1 MKIVGPAIAG
11 VLLVAGLTGCASY
24 SRTERAYAYTAP
36 AGTAYV
42 ATPSGSAVV
51 YTTTPAPAYGYTYY
65 STTPRAYAYTTDGGY
80 YADGVYY
87 PPAAA
92 HTTGTSGDNYYRSR
106 SDYYRNYNGIHG
118 GPERT
123 DGPAMYR

>member
-11 VLLVAGLTGCASY
+11 VLLVAGLTGCATY
-24 SRTERAYAYTAP
+24 SRTDRAYAYSTP
-36 AGTAYV
+36 ASTAYV
-42 ATPSGSAVV
+42 ATPSGSSVV

-65 STTPRAYAYTTDGGY
+65 STTPRTYAYTSDGGY
-80 YADGVYY
+80 YANGVYH
-87 PPAAA
+87 PPAVA